1 MNLVSKNCV
10 EFVKRFEGFS
20 ATPYNDCV
28 GVRTL
33 GYGMTGAEIANLTYI
48 TEERASQMLEDWM
61 NNNYAA
67 PIKNDLDS
75 KGVSLTQNQF
85 DALVSMAYNIG
96 VGGLLGST
104 LYKNVVAGVREQAT
118 ITENFQR
125 WSNAGGQ
132 RLEGLYRRR
141 TEEAAMFF
149 RNDNNLEKV
158 EEEDNMT
165 PNLVV
170 YDFNN
175 TVDGAFARKI
185 MKAFE
190 WTAFDSEIPA
200 HYNMIAKNIFCV
212 GAPGKL
218 PFTGHATKILQG
230 ADRWETEKIVDEFI
244 ANGGK

>member
-33 GYGMTGAEIANLTYI
+33 GYGMTGAEIANLTYV
-48 TEERASQMLEDWM
+48 TEEQASQMLEDWM

-85 DALVSMAYNIG
+85 DSLVSMAYNIG
-96 VGGLLGST
+96 VGSLLSST

-132 RLEGLYRRR
+132 KLEGLYRRR
-141 TEEAAMFF
+141 TEEAEMFF
-149 RNDNNLEKV
+149 SNSNVIEKV
-158 EEEDNMT
+158 EEEKKVKY
-165 PNLVV
+165 LVV
-170 YDFNN
+170 YSNDTDREYADKLADFLKCPTING
-175 TVDGAFARKI
+175 DI
-185 MKAFE
+185 P
-190 WTAFDSEIPA
+190 FDYSVV
-200 HYNMIAKNIFCV
+200 HDVYCV
-212 GAPGKL
+212 GGPGKL
-218 PFTGHATKILQG
+218 PFTSACTKLFQG
-230 ADRWETEKIVDEFI
+230 AGRYETEKLVNDFI
-244 ANGGK
+244 SNGGR